1 MITTIPIDKEL
12 CEEFELAQRKYQ
24 IYNDMLFFVKQ
35 NGYNDQYWELWQQLM
50 EVQASC
56 NTLHEFIRVKYI
68 VPLFEETQVNW
79 VVNFQNLNIEIDI

>member
-1 MITTIPIDKEL
+1 
-12 CEEFELAQRKYQ
+12 
-24 IYNDMLFFVKQ
+24 
-35 NGYNDQYWELWQQLM
+35 M